1 MLCSRVQQLPA
12 AKVPRELLERLQE
25 VGLVEVVVLNQWS
38 VVTVGGSPYP
48 LVHGVKPQDV
58 RQIFWSHARVFQEP
72 AFEMSPGPAHFARQR
87 FDADPT
93 FVLFQTTNGVLERQ
107 ISSIV
112 SP

>member
-1 MLCSRVQQLPA
+1 MI
-12 AKVPRELLERLQE
+12 
-25 VGLVEVVVLNQWS
+25 LNQWS
-38 VVTVGGSPYP
+38 VATVGGSPYP
-48 LVHGVKPQDV
+48 FVHGVESQDV
-58 RQIFWSHARVFQEP
+58 CEIFWSHAGVFQEP

-87 FDADPT
+87 LDTDPT